1 MADGPQEGDQTDMK
15 KKKLKELVATYSE
28 DIKALDHGLAAL
40 ETRVEEL
47 IKFID
52 KNTGVRSH
60 LSDKG
65 A

>member
-1 MADGPQEGDQTDMK
+1 MK

-60 LSDKG
+60 LSDKD